1 VIAFSMKNISYDQSA
16 DAVYFRLKD
25 GQIIDSESVSPG
37 VVFDYDENNQV
48 VVIELLSV
56 SKRTPEELKN
66 IDFPFEAE
74 DKQQLRELFNQ
85 FICLV

>member
-1 VIAFSMKNISYDQSA
+1 MKNISYEQSA
-16 DAVYFRLKD
+16 DAVYVRLRD

-37 VVFDYDENNQV
+37 MVFDYDENHQV
-48 VVIELLSV
+48 VVIEILSV

-66 IDFPFEAE
+66 IDFRFEAE

>member
-1 VIAFSMKNISYDQSA
+1 MKNISYDQSA